1 MRWMLVMGLALACA
15 ACSQEKAPAE
25 EVVKA
30 AEKIVAPSA
39 QPTPLAKG
47 KWAPRDTCDELEG
60 AGLFRRQLAAAIAAR
75 DADVLAVLAAED
87 VKLDFGGGE
96 GRAELRRR
104 LADDS
109 LGLWDELDALMAL
122 GCSANKQGGIT
133 IPWYFDQEMGQLD
146 PFDTFVV
153 SGEDVPLRSG
163 PAADAPIVKRLS
175 WDVVVQWRN
184 QENPDF
190 LQVRWT
196 DAEGGEPVEGYIDR
210 DSLRSVIDY
219 RLIASSRNG
228 RWRITSF
235 IAGD

>member
-1 MRWMLVMGLALACA
+1 MTKTDLVAKMGEHNAFV
-15 ACSQEKAPAE
+15 P
-25 EVVKA
+25 
-30 AEKIVAPSA
+30 
-39 QPTPLAKG
+39 G
-47 KWAPRDTCDELEG
+47 KR
-60 AGLFRRQLAAAIAAR
+60 I
-75 DADVLAVLAAED
+75 
-87 VKLDFGGGE
+87 KLDFGGGE

-228 RWRITSF
+228 RWRVTSF
-235 IAGD
+235 VAGD